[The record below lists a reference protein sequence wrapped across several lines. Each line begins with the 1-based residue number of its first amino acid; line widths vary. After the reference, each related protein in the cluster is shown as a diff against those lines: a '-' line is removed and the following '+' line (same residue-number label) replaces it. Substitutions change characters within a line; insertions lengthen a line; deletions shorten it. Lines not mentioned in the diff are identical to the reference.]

1 MFYKTYAKRPLG
13 FLLALAAGVIAFPFA
28 LPIAVWIKLD
38 SKGPVLF
45 KQKRLGLHGR
55 EFTMYK
61 FRSMQVGA
69 ETQGSGVYCYKG
81 DLRVTRV
88 GRILRKTSLDEI
100 PQLINILKG
109 DMGFVGMRPPLT
121 YHPCRIDEYTEEQK
135 KVFNLRPGITGW
147 AQINGRNAVEWDER
161 IRLNLWYQ
169 EHVTFLLDVKIILH
183 TVLDVLQKRDVL
195 VEKDTLGSFNA
206 KTRATEEK

>member
-1 MFYKTYAKRPLG
+1 MFYKTYIKRLLG
-13 FLLALAAGVIAFPFA
+13 FILAMLGSIIVMPFA
-28 LPIAVWIKLD
+28 LIIGLLIKLD

-45 KQKRLGLHGR
+45 KQQRLGQNGHV
-55 EFTMYK
+55 FVFYK
-61 FRSMQVGA
+61 FRSMEVNA
-69 ETQGSGVYCYKG
+69 EKNGTGVYSFQG
-81 DLRVTRV
+81 DPRVTRV

>member
-1 MFYKTYAKRPLG
+1 MFYKMHIKRPLG
-13 FLLALAAGVIAFPFA
+13 FLLALAAGVVAFPLA
-28 LPIAVWIKLD
+28 LPLAVWIRLD

-45 KQKRLGLHGR
+45 KQRRIGLHGR

-69 ETQGSGVYCYKG
+69 EKQGSGVYCYKG
-81 DLRVTRV
+81 DLRVTRA
-88 GRILRKTSLDEI
+88 GRILRMASLDEI

-109 DMGFVGMRPPLT
+109 DMGIVGMRPPLT
-121 YHPCRIDEYTEEQK
+121 YHPCRIDEYTPEQK

-147 AQINGRNAVEWDER
+147 AQIHGRNAVEWDER

>member
-1 MFYKTYAKRPLG
+1 
-13 FLLALAAGVIAFPFA
+13 
-28 LPIAVWIKLD
+28 
-38 SKGPVLF
+38 
-45 KQKRLGLHGR
+45 
-55 EFTMYK
+55 MYK